1 MNKLYIRLNSFDKI
15 RNFVRIVDN
24 LSYGIELTSG
34 DFIVDGKSI
43 LGIFA
48 LDLSDAIE
56 ISIIDKS
63 QKTNICP
70 KELEEF
76 IA

>member
-15 RNFVRIVDN
+15 LNFIKLADN
-24 LSYGIELTSG
+24 LTYDIELTSG
-34 DFIVDGKSI
+34 YYVVDGKSL

-48 LDLSDAIE
+48 LDLSGAIE
-56 ISIIDKS
+56 VRIVGDK
-63 QKTNICP
+63 QKTNHCP

-76 IA
+76 LV

>member
-1 MNKLYIRLNSFDKI
+1 MNKIYIRLNSFDKI
-15 RNFVRIVDN
+15 REFIKVTEN
-24 LSYGIELTSG
+24 LNYKIKLTSG
-34 DFIVDGKSI
+34 EYVVDGKSL

-48 LDLSDAIE
+48 LDLSDKIE
-56 ISIIDKS
+56 VSITDEN
-63 QKTNICP
+63 QENNFCL